1 MGFYIA
7 KQTVK
12 KILAQGKHI
21 QDAKVLVMG
30 ATFKEDVSDI
40 RNSKIIDIVSELKS
54 FQVQV
59 DLIDPHA
66 SSSEME
72 HEYGVA
78 LASDTKNDYD
88 AVIVAVNHQEYLTL
102 DEKYFQSILKDEN
115 GVFVDVKGIYKNK
128 MNELDYWSL

>member
-1 MGFYIA
+1 
-7 KQTVK
+7 
-12 KILAQGKHI
+12 
-21 QDAKVLVMG
+21 MG